1 MSMRNILHVEKFN
14 DTSLTHAILLA
25 CLLATICKKLK
36 EYAFLVGRFKLYG
49 YSTNPPI
56 CKVRQ
61 NDFIVNPGIFKRV
74 SAFSFKALLKK
85 TQLPWAGCTPRL
97 KD

>member
-14 DTSLTHAILLA
+14 DTSLTDAILLA
-25 CLLATICKKLK
+25 CLLATICQKLK
-36 EYAFLVGRFKLYG
+36 KYAFLVGRFRFYG

-61 NDFIVNPGIFKRV
+61 NEFIVNPGILKRV
-74 SAFSFKALLKK
+74 SAFSIKALLKK
-85 TQLPWAGCTPRL
+85 KKHSCLGLTVHQS
-97 KD
+97 